1 MILIINAIRFAVK
14 YLELRDRKW
23 VQIDFLFIFLLSI
36 NIDRQDNS
44 SNSLFIQFSLHFENS
59 MVVKNF

>member
-44 SNSLFIQFSLHFENS
+44 SNSSFVQFSLHFENS